1 MERLQHVLPAAF
13 YSGCVWLLTY
23 LALLPTSGGN
33 WSIAGP
39 LLLLFILHHVLF
51 LVFRQRRQM
60 TWTIFIALTM
70 VCALIGL
77 LFFHFRLYAGFLLVI
92 IWGYFLSPDNRD
104 SGHLWGI
111 FLISTGVAVLDY
123 LLPFS
128 PHLAFLAVLF
138 AELVFIAGYI
148 LCRDR
153 KNLLLVSL
161 TGFFPLAALALGVLI
176 SLIWPFFLSIL
187 NFLYWKILSKFL
199 SESFSLLFALIN
211 HLTGKDRS
219 PLSRMQKVLK
229 KTRDQP
235 PASHQGSNPFT
246 FIQQYRWL
254 FLLLIVLI
262 AALILFRFYRKRK
275 INQEADSHLDQSS
288 VMIKRGI
295 IAGIKTKLPF
305 WKSFVPPVNPIRRA
319 VFQLQKEARK
329 SGFGRAPGEALNEW
343 AQRLSVPSADSDWI
357 SYYEKFRYG
366 EKLLDSEE
374 KKRFFESLQSWKKQ
388 IEEHAAKNS
397 DT

>member
-1 MERLQHVLPAAF
+1 MERLQRVLPVAF

-23 LALLPTSGGN
+23 LALLLVSGGN

-39 LLLLFILHHVLF
+39 LLLLFILDHVLF

-60 TWTIFIALTM
+60 TWAIFIALTM

-92 IWGYFLSPDNRD
+92 IWSYFLSPETRD

-128 PHLAFLAVLF
+128 PHLAFLAVLL
-138 AELVFIAGYI
+138 AELVFIASYL

-176 SLIWPFFLSIL
+176 SYIWPFFLSIF
-187 NFLYWKILSKFL
+187 NFLYWKILSRFL
-199 SESFSLLFALIN
+199 SEGFSLFFALIN
-211 HLTGKDRS
+211 HLADKDRS
-219 PLSRMQKVLK
+219 PLSRTQKVLK
-229 KTRDQP
+229 KTSNQP
-235 PASHQGSNPFT
+235 PSSHQGSNSFS

-275 INQEADSHLDQSS
+275 INQEADSHFDQSS
-288 VMIKRGI
+288 VTIKSRI
-295 IAGIKTKLPF
+295 AAGIKTKPPF

-329 SGFGRAPGEALNEW
+329 KGFGRAPGETLNEW
-343 AQRLSVPSADSDWI
+343 VRRLGVPSADSDWI
-357 SYYEKFRYG
+357 SCYEKMRYG
-366 EKLLDSEE
+366 EKFLDSEE
-374 KKRFFESLQSWKKQ
+374 KKRFFESLHSWKKQ
-388 IEEHAAKNS
+388 IEENATKKGEA
-397 DT
+397 